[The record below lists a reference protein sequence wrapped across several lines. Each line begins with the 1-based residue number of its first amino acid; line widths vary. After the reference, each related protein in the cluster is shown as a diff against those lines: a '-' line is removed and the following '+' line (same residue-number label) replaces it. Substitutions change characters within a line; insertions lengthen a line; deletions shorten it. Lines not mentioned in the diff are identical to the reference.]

1 MKYLKKIAGKV
12 RKTALAG
19 LSALVL
25 ASPIN
30 CSEATV
36 NNNINM
42 GGNDGTDSNTDI
54 LQDCDELC
62 NYLADC
68 GAIPYRG
75 WVGSSLREEVPDDG
89 SLNCAIDCRNHKDDY
104 TPFINC
110 VARQECYNGIVEICE
125 ETLPKK
131 VYNPDPIT
139 RPQID
144 SEYGSCNQIAGQ
156 LSMCRFIG
164 PDGYWAT
171 REGYIADCEF
181 YDFLN
186 VEPYVTCLSREDCN
200 RSCIQEIGVDF
211 SRLASQRLR

>member
-36 NNNINM
+36 NNNINV

-62 NYLADC
+62 NYLSDC

-75 WVGSSLREEVPDDG
+75 WWGGSLREEVPDDG
-89 SLNCAIDCRNHKDDY
+89 SMNCAIDCRNHKADY
-104 TPFINC
+104 DPFIDC
-110 VARQECYNGIVEICE
+110 VAQQECYYGIVEICE
-125 ETLPKK
+125 ETLPKA
-131 VYNPDPIT
+131 VANPDPIT
-139 RPQID
+139 RPPFD
-144 SEYGSCNQIAGQ
+144 SEYNSCAQIAGQ

-164 PDGYWAT
+164 DGYWAT
-171 REGYIADCEF
+171 KEAFIIDCEYF
-181 YDFLN
+181 DLLN
-186 VEPYVTCLSREDCN
+186 LEPYVTCLSREDCDS
-200 RSCIQEIGVDF
+200 SCIQETGRDF
-211 SRLASQRLR
+211 SRLASQHSR